1 MNAQIHPALV
11 RLKAIQ
17 EQKRRFEKW
26 KAKFSQIL
34 SRHLNNLFIHMV
46 NLKNPIHYLHSYNHT
61 QYTYSYFYNI
71 CILEKLEKN
80 RLINSNIYN
89 FYILCINIDLGKCEL
104 TICLVII

>member
-46 NLKNPIHYLHSYNHT
+46 NLKIIIHYLHLYNHIG
-61 QYTYSYFYNI
+61 YTYSSFYNI
-71 CILEKLEKN
+71 L
-80 RLINSNIYN
+80 
-89 FYILCINIDLGKCEL
+89 
-104 TICLVII
+104 

>member
-17 EQKRRFEKW
+17 EQRKRFEKW

-46 NLKNPIHYLHSYNHT
+46 FFIKNLQINQLYTFMYISY
-61 QYTYSYFYNI
+61 
-71 CILEKLEKN
+71 
-80 RLINSNIYN
+80 
-89 FYILCINIDLGKCEL
+89 
-104 TICLVII
+104 

>member
-17 EQKRRFEKW
+17 EQRRRFEKW

-46 NLKNPIHYLHSYNHT
+46 CLKIKKLLHIL
-61 QYTYSYFYNI
+61 YTYMLY
-71 CILEKLEKN
+71 
-80 RLINSNIYN
+80 
-89 FYILCINIDLGKCEL
+89 LG
-104 TICLVII
+104 

>member
-46 NLKNPIHYLHSYNHT
+46 YFKKKSINHLYL
-61 QYTYSYFYNI
+61 
-71 CILEKLEKN
+71 
-80 RLINSNIYN
+80 
-89 FYILCINIDLGKCEL
+89 YI
-104 TICLVII
+104 VYV

>member
-17 EQKRRFEKW
+17 EQRRRFEKW

-46 NLKNPIHYLHSYNHT
+46 CLKIKNYYIYFTLICYIWGNQVKKTSQLVNTFKRTLHPH
-61 QYTYSYFYNI
+61 
-71 CILEKLEKN
+71 
-80 RLINSNIYN
+80 
-89 FYILCINIDLGKCEL
+89 
-104 TICLVII
+104 VISVL